1 MLRIGHR
8 PKRDVRVTTH
18 VALVARAFGCSGFFL
33 EGDDGYLNSIRGI
46 LRKWGGVG
54 DFELETVKSP
64 RSLVKS
70 WRRDGGVVIHLTM
83 YGMNI
88 IDKESAIREI
98 ERPILIVVGAGKV
111 SRWYVIFPGEGS
123 IRIERPER
131 FGGDVDYHDYGSKSP
146 TPPHFLSMPLI
157 LLRYPSSPSRKK
169 PEHPNA
175 LATSATCVVTLTS
188 LFGLC
193 PMRNTHS
200 LLI

>member
-83 YGMNI
+83 YGVNI
-88 IDKESAIREI
+88 IGKESAIREI
-98 ERPILIVVGAGKV
+98 DRPILIVVGAGKV
-111 SRWYVIFPGEGS
+111 SRWYYENADYNIAIGNQPHSEVAALAILLDRIYMGRELGIDFGDAR
-123 IRIERPER
+123 IRILGTERGKR
-131 FGGDVDYHDYGSKSP
+131 V
-146 TPPHFLSMPLI
+146 
-157 LLRYPSSPSRKK
+157 LR
-169 PEHPNA
+169 A
-175 LATSATCVVTLTS
+175 
-188 LFGLC
+188 
-193 PMRNTHS
+193 
-200 LLI
+200 